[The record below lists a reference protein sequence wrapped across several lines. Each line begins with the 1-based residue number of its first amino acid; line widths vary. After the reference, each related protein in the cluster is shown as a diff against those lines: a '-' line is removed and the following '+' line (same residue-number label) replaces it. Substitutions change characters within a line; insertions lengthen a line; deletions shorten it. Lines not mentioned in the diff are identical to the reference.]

1 MESGRWRL
9 PASGVNA
16 GAGEARGEEEGA
28 LNGIDLHGTGL
39 EASSGED
46 RAREDSARED
56 SADGET

>member
-1 MESGRWRL
+1 MEGGRWRL

-28 LNGIDLHGTGL
+28 LNGIDLRGTGV

-46 RAREDSARED
+46 RAREDSA
-56 SADGET
+56 DGET